1 MVLQQLGGQSY
12 NDGMWWHLEVYE
24 CRATNKLYS
33 KRFTRGRH
41 GLTREVAYLDE
52 FCRTPQ
58 PLSYTA
64 RSQWKPMKTRARQR
78 NPTTQ
83 MLHLSWVSNS
93 CHCRRHYPMKSFG
106 NEKYKKRTIDPI
118 GDVVAQG
125 RRSLAAQIALTATSF
140 PAHCSCSLGRAA
152 KQGAFPERE
161 NCSRLTVMPQRTR
174 GKGCLYR
181 HGRRPELALIRL
193 RSVGRQYT
201 PSL

>member
-1 MVLQQLGGQSY
+1 MRISDHCAESLPWDASMVLQQLGGQSY

-24 CRATNKLYS
+24 CRATNKLYF

-118 GDVVAQG
+118 RDVVAQG
-125 RRSLAAQIALTATSF
+125 PSKSRCTNSVDGYFISSTLLMLTGTGRKTGGF
-140 PAHCSCSLGRAA
+140 P
-152 KQGAFPERE
+152 
-161 NCSRLTVMPQRTR
+161 
-174 GKGCLYR
+174 
-181 HGRRPELALIRL
+181 
-193 RSVGRQYT
+193 
-201 PSL
+201 